1 MLVRAAYGW
10 WLAACGYTATGSA
23 PGGAPCGAPRG
34 PNVWCVLGGVLLS
47 RTLAGAVPS
56 ALSGLASGFGMDT
69 GRFPVAVTT
78 ETTTWAVRQCS
89 CDSVIR
95 LPANTHTRM
104 RMLCVW
110 LVVGLGVDRIVDALR
125 MLTRAHPPPTHAVC
139 VVCGG
144 VVVCVGLLV
153 PVSSKPLPVFHFW
166 PINPVVCWGPTKKD
180 KSFLWRPY
188 LEDGFPLRCFQRL
201 PVPNVANQ
209 PCPGRDNWHTRGS
222 SVPVLSY

>member
-1 MLVRAAYGW
+1 M
-10 WLAACGYTATGSA
+10 
-23 PGGAPCGAPRG
+23 
-34 PNVWCVLGGVLLS
+34 LGGVLLS

-125 MLTRAHPPPTHAVC
+125 MLTVLTPHPRTLC
-139 VVCGG
+139 VW
-144 VVVCVGLLV
+144 CVGVLL
-153 PVSSKPLPVFHFW
+153 F
-166 PINPVVCWGPTKKD
+166 
-180 KSFLWRPY
+180 
-188 LEDGFPLRCFQRL
+188 
-201 PVPNVANQ
+201 
-209 PCPGRDNWHTRGS
+209 
-222 SVPVLSY
+222 VLAY

>member
-1 MLVRAAYGW
+1 M
-10 WLAACGYTATGSA
+10 
-23 PGGAPCGAPRG
+23 
-34 PNVWCVLGGVLLS
+34 LGGVLLS

-110 LVVGLGVDRIVDALR
+110 LVVGLGVDRIVDAR
-125 MLTRAHPPPTHAVC
+125 VYRIAHPPGVPTHA
-139 VVCGG
+139 GR
-144 VVVCVGLLV
+144 VCVGGWLL
-153 PVSSKPLPVFHFW
+153 F
-166 PINPVVCWGPTKKD
+166 
-180 KSFLWRPY
+180 
-188 LEDGFPLRCFQRL
+188 
-201 PVPNVANQ
+201 
-209 PCPGRDNWHTRGS
+209 
-222 SVPVLSY
+222 VLAY

>member
-1 MLVRAAYGW
+1 MSCWCENISNWPGAARG
-10 WLAACGYTATGSA
+10 GSGPVVVCA
-23 PGGAPCGAPRG
+23 RWCPTLPHPGGC
-34 PNVWCVLGGVLLS
+34 S
-47 RTLAGAVPS
+47 TIGAVR
-56 ALSGLASGFGMDT
+56 LSFRVRDGS

-104 RMLCVW
+104 RMLCV
-110 LVVGLGVDRIVDALR
+110 VGGWVGCGPYSGRLAHAYC
-125 MLTRAHPPPTHAVC
+125 AHPPPTHAVC